1 MPLHSLARVEADP
14 ELVDELALIAQWLGG
29 VDDTLGLA
37 PLGGDKALL
46 GGDIGVEDN
55 ALQAAL
61 AAAAE
66 MGLGDHTHGEVG
78 AGGAPVA
85 QLTDVQAVQVVA
97 AVVDVLVV
105 GRPVGLG
112 IALQRAG
119 GREDGLPQLLH
130 RLRLTQTGKQLFCPG
145 LTGDS
150 GNTPLVLVFDLVAV
164 GLDDGEFGLL
174 ALGQLLLVD
183 ALQAVRVLREQVDAA
198 GNGVHIVLPAGQL
211 VILHSGKSGQAAVT
225 DVELLQRLVVPV
237 HHDLFGL
244 TLIALVHQH
253 GHKLRLVQVGG
264 DEHLLPLLDIDA
276 GAGDETGVGTE
287 NRLFHRECLLI
298 GKISV
303 MGIVPPRVGFEK
315 RQGGT
320 FKNYFHFFN
329 VPLINRT

>member
-1 MPLHSLARVEADP
+1 
-14 ELVDELALIAQWLGG
+14 
-29 VDDTLGLA
+29 
-37 PLGGDKALL
+37 
-46 GGDIGVEDN
+46 
-55 ALQAAL
+55 
-61 AAAAE
+61 

-85 QLTDVQAVQVVA
+85 QLKDVQAVQVVA

-119 GREDGLPQLLH
+119 GGEDGLPQLLH
-130 RLRLTQTGKQLFCPG
+130 RLRLAQAGEQLFCPG

-150 GNTPLVLVFDLVAV
+150 CDAPLVPVLDLVAV
-164 GLDDGEFGLL
+164 GLDDGELGLL

-183 ALQAVRVLREQVDAA
+183 ALQAVRVLGEQVDAA

-211 VILHSGKSGQAAVT
+211 VVLHSGEGSQAAVT

-264 DEHLLPLLDIDA
+264 DEHLLPLLDVDA

-303 MGIVPPRVGFEK
+303 MGIVPPRAGFEK